1 MLRTLVP
8 EPFVHTF
15 AVLAQLAVAVSVF
28 YVWIFRFDTITGDFE
43 RFGYPLVFRNAVGV
57 VKLVIATLLIVGF
70 WSPAV
75 IPGATLGMAALML
88 GAQWSHWRVANPMAK
103 RVPSAILLA
112 ACALILL
119 DARGALG

>member
-1 MLRTLVP
+1 M
-8 EPFVHTF
+8 
-15 AVLAQLAVAVSVF
+15 
-28 YVWIFRFDTITGDFE
+28 
-43 RFGYPLVFRNAVGV
+43 FRNAVGV

-75 IPGATLGMAALML
+75 IPGATLGMAALMV

-112 ACALILL
+112 ACALILV